1 MKFRNAPR
9 KSKKFLTIYLTFF
22 LLLSIPLVTWGVV
35 TGSFDLRNFAFDDL
49 VVSDENPCIISL
61 PNVNPYTLEVG
72 KSITVQVDAEIK
84 DSGIAELRI
93 VDSKGNAIHT
103 ETFDDAPITLATS
116 FKFTPMSSGI
126 VDMLGMIKKVGGGS
140 VACKISSAYDVLGLK
155 ALANNSAPEF
165 TTVPAGSKPSQ
176 DITTETTYEYTLE
189 AKDVDGDRI
198 NYSYSFTKGNA
209 WLKPT
214 VIEDGSNGSLTI
226 KFQGS
231 TDVAGSYL
239 ANVFI
244 HDGYSK
250 HLDGQAWVISVSPSQ
265 NDVPLV
271 RIITPYSATSVNQGS
286 PISISWEASDLN
298 LITKYSISLA
308 ENPAD
313 EDSWI
318 PVNTSISAQ
327 TNSYLINTSNIPSG
341 VYKIVVRATDNQTPA
356 LTGTTVSAPITI
368 IGSSNPNEEDDVAI
382 IADPQVTN
390 MTPTT
395 SDTIFN
401 KQVTIKATLIAGT
414 NAKIKDDTVAIKLDD
429 KNITEE
435 VSINKISDTEHT
447 IIYQTE
453 EDLTVGLHKV
463 EATFEDTNGNTVEKD
478 WTFTILE
485 DETQVAEGYVK
496 LFGYQVSQR
505 TLIIIGIGIL
515 VVIIAIVAPIII
527 FSVWKEEQKKKD
539 SEPEDKGYL
548 PNIPS
553 EPVPTADVSINDVR
567 NLVQTEPEV
576 KEEEK
581 KQDVWDNYA
590 APTPIKTPKET
601 IVIPEPEVEIPAPI
615 VEPEPKVEEVI
626 LESVQT
632 TTPTPVIEPEVV
644 QPTVPEVVEEKTPE
658 PEPIVTE
665 VPQPTTEEA
674 PMPTPPEPDLS
685 QDLDQTDELMAI
697 YEQIQQSN
705 QEETPKNSQ

>member
-9 KSKKFLTIYLTFF
+9 KSKRLLTIYLTFF

-35 TGSFDLRNFAFDDL
+35 TGSFDLRNLAFDDL

-72 KSITVQVDAEIK
+72 QSITVQVDAQLK

-93 VDSKGNAIHT
+93 VDSKGNSIYT
-103 ETFDDAPITLATS
+103 KTYDDAPITLATS
-116 FKFTPMSSGI
+116 FKFTPMASGM
-126 VDMLGMIKKVGGGS
+126 VDMLGLIKKVGGGS

-176 DITTETTYEYTLE
+176 DITTGTTYEYTIQ

-214 VIEDGSNGSLTI
+214 VIEDGSNGNLTI

-231 TDVAGSYL
+231 TDIAGSYL

-250 HLDGQAWVISVSPSQ
+250 HLDSQAWVISVSPSQ

-271 RIITPYSATSVNQGS
+271 RIITPYTATSVNQGS

-298 LITKYSISLA
+298 LITKYSIYMA

-318 PVNTSISAQ
+318 PVNANISAQ
-327 TNSYLINTSNIPSG
+327 TNSFLINTSNIPAG
-341 VYKIVVRATDNQTPA
+341 TYKIIVKAADNQTPA
-356 LTGTTVSAPITI
+356 LTGAAISSLVTVV
-368 IGSSNPNEEDDVAI
+368 GSSNPNSEDDVVV
-382 IADPQVTN
+382 IAAPQVTN

-414 NAKIKDDTVAIKLDD
+414 NAKIKDDTVVIKLDD
-429 KNITEE
+429 KDITDK
-435 VSINKISDTEHT
+435 VSINKISETEHT
-447 IIYQTE
+447 VIYQTG

-463 EATFEDTNGNTVEKD
+463 EATFMDTNEKTVDKS
-478 WTFTILE
+478 WTFTILQ
-485 DETQVAEGYVK
+485 DDSQTTEGYVK
-496 LFGYQVSQR
+496 LFGYQISQR
-505 TLIIIGIGIL
+505 TLIIIGAGIL
-515 VVIIAIVAPIII
+515 VVILAIVAPIII

-539 SEPEDKGYL
+539 SEPEDKGYI
-548 PNIPS
+548 PNLPS
-553 EPVPTADVSINDVR
+553 EPLPTADVSINDVK
-567 NLVQTEPEV
+567 NLVQTEPEI
-576 KEEEK
+576 KEEK
-581 KQDVWDNYA
+581 PKDVWDNYA
-590 APTPIKTPKET
+590 APAPVAETPKET
-601 IVIPEPEVEIPAPI
+601 VVIPEPPVEIPTPI
-615 VEPEPKVEEVI
+615 AEIVPEPVLETPPARVVEPEVI
-626 LESVQT
+626 
-632 TTPTPVIEPEVV
+632 
-644 QPTVPEVVEEKTPE
+644 QPTTPEVVEEKTSTPTPE
-658 PEPIVTE
+658 PVIVEPVKA
-665 VPQPTTEEA
+665 EEP

-685 QDLDQTDELMAI
+685 QDLDQTDELMSI

>member
-35 TGSFDLRNFAFDDL
+35 TGSFDLRNLAFDDL

-72 KSITVQVDAEIK
+72 KSITVQVDAQLK
-84 DSGIAELRI
+84 DSGISELRI
-93 VDSKGNAIHT
+93 VDSKGNTIHT
-103 ETFDDAPITLATS
+103 ETYDDAPITLATS
-116 FKFTPMSSGI
+116 FKFTPMTSGM
-126 VDMLGMIKKVGGGS
+126 VDMLGLIKKIGGGS

-165 TTVPAGSKPSQ
+165 TSVPAGSKPSQ
-176 DITTETTYEYTLE
+176 DIKTGITYEYTLE
-189 AKDVDGDRI
+189 AKDIDGDRI
-198 NYSYSFTKGNA
+198 NYSYSFTKGNS

-214 VIEDGSNGSLTI
+214 VIEDGSNGNLTI

-231 TDVAGSYL
+231 TEVAGSYL

-250 HLDGQAWVISVSPSQ
+250 HLDAQAWVISVSPKE
-265 NDVPLV
+265 NDVPIV
-271 RIITPYSATSVNQGS
+271 RIITPYKAASVNQGS

-298 LITKYSISLA
+298 LITKYSIYLA

-313 EDSWI
+313 EASWI

-327 TNSYLINTSNIPSG
+327 TNSYLIDTSKIPG
-341 VYKIVVRATDNQTPA
+341 GDYKIIVRATDNQTPA
-356 LTGTTVSAPITI
+356 LSGHAISSLVNIVGT
-368 IGSSNPNEEDDVAI
+368 SNPNKEDDVVV

-414 NAKIKDDTVAIKLDD
+414 NAEIEDDTVVIKLDD
-429 KNITEE
+429 KDITDK
-435 VSINKISDTEHT
+435 VSINKISGTEHT
-447 IIYQTE
+447 IIYQTDD
-453 EDLTVGLHKV
+453 DLTVGLHKV
-463 EATFEDTNGNTVEKD
+463 ETSFKD
-478 WTFTILE
+478 SNDNSVTKSWTFTILE
-485 DETQVAEGYVK
+485 DETQAAEGYVK

-505 TLIIIGIGIL
+505 TLIIIGVGIL

-539 SEPEDKGYL
+539 EAPENGGYL
-548 PNIPS
+548 PNLPS
-553 EPVPTADVSINDVR
+553 EPIPVADVSINDVK
-567 NLVQTEPEV
+567 NLVQTEPKV
-576 KEEEK
+576 KEEK
-581 KQDVWDNYA
+581 SKDVWDNYA
-590 APTPIKTPKET
+590 APAPVETPKET
-601 IVIPEPEVEIPAPI
+601 VVIPEPPVEVPVP
-615 VEPEPKVEEVI
+615 VEEVVP
-626 LESVQT
+626 EPMQT
-632 TTPTPVIEPEVV
+632 TIPTPI
-644 QPTVPEVVEEKTPE
+644 VEEKTPE
-658 PEPIVTE
+658 PEPEPIVPDIPKEEITT
-665 VPQPTTEEA
+665 PQPEPEEA

-697 YEQIQQSN
+697 YEQIQQSD

>member
-9 KSKKFLTIYLTFF
+9 KSKRLLTIYLTFF

-35 TGSFDLRNFAFDDL
+35 TGSFDLRNLAFDEI
-49 VVSDENPCIISL
+49 VVSDENPCVISL
-61 PNVNPYTLEVG
+61 PNVNPYTLEIG
-72 KSITVQVDAEIK
+72 QSITVQVDAQLK

-93 VDSKGNAIHT
+93 TDSRGNVIHS
-103 ETFDDAPITLATS
+103 ETYDDAPISLATS
-116 FKFTPMSSGI
+116 FKFTPMTSGM
-126 VDMLGMIKKVGGGS
+126 VDMLGLLKKVGGGS

-165 TTVPAGSKPSQ
+165 TTVSAGSKPSQ
-176 DITTETTYEYTLE
+176 DITTGTTYEYTIQ
-189 AKDVDGDRI
+189 AKDIDGDRI
-198 NYSYSFTKGNA
+198 NYSYSFTKGNS

-214 VIEDGSNGSLTI
+214 VIEDGSNGNLTI

-250 HLDGQAWVISVSPSQ
+250 HLDAQAWVISVSPSQ

-271 RIITPYSATSVNQGS
+271 RIITPYAATSVNQSS

-298 LITKYSISLA
+298 LITKYSIYMA

-318 PVNTSISAQ
+318 PINANISAQ
-327 TNSYLINTSNIPSG
+327 TNSFLINTSNIPAG
-341 VYKIVVRATDNQTPA
+341 AYKIIVRATDNQTPA
-356 LTGTTVSAPITI
+356 LTGAAISPLVTIT
-368 IGSSNPNEEDDVAI
+368 GSSNPNNEDDVAV

-414 NAKIKDDTVAIKLDD
+414 NAEIKDDTVIIKFDD
-429 KNITEE
+429 KDITDK
-435 VSINKISDTEHT
+435 VSINKISETEHT

-463 EATFEDTNGNTVEKD
+463 EATFEDTNEKTVDKS
-478 WTFTILE
+478 WTFTILQ
-485 DETQVAEGYVK
+485 DDSQTTDGYVK

-505 TLIIIGIGIL
+505 TLIIIGVGIL

-539 SEPEDKGYL
+539 LEPEDKGYI
-548 PNIPS
+548 PNLPS
-553 EPVPTADVSINDVR
+553 EPLPTADVSINDVR
-567 NLVQTEPEV
+567 NLVQTEPAV
-576 KEEEK
+576 KEEK
-581 KQDVWDNYA
+581 PKDVWDNYA
-590 APTPIKTPKET
+590 APSPVVETPKET
-601 IVIPEPEVEIPAPI
+601 VVIPEPPVEIPTPTAEI
-615 VEPEPKVEEVI
+615 VPEP
-626 LESVQT
+626 VQE
-632 TTPTPVIEPEVV
+632 TPQAPVVEPEVV
-644 QPTVPEVVEEKTPE
+644 QPTVPEVVEEKTPTPT
-658 PEPIVTE
+658 PEPVIVE
-665 VPQPTTEEA
+665 PIKAEEP

-685 QDLDQTDELMAI
+685 QDLDQTDELMSI

-705 QEETPKNSQ
+705 QEEAPKNSQ

>member
-9 KSKKFLTIYLTFF
+9 KSKKLLTIYLTFF

-35 TGSFDLRNFAFDDL
+35 TGSFDLRNLAFDDL

-72 KSITVQVDAEIK
+72 KSITVQVDAELK

-93 VDSKGNAIHT
+93 VDSKGNSIYSKT
-103 ETFDDAPITLATS
+103 YDDAPITLATS
-116 FKFTPMSSGI
+116 FKFTPMTSGM

-155 ALANNSAPEF
+155 ALTNNSAPEF
-165 TTVPAGSKPSQ
+165 TSVPAGSKPSQ
-176 DITTETTYEYTLE
+176 DITTGTTYEYTLE
-189 AKDVDGDRI
+189 ATDVDGDRI

-214 VIEDGSNGSLTI
+214 VIEDGSNGNLTI

-250 HLDGQAWVISVSPSQ
+250 HLDAQAWVISVSPKQ
-265 NDVPLV
+265 NDVPIV
-271 RIITPYSATSVNQGS
+271 RIITPYTATSVNQGS
-286 PISISWEASDLN
+286 PISVSWEASDLN
-298 LITKYSISLA
+298 LITKYSIYLA
-308 ENPAD
+308 KNPAD
-313 EDSWI
+313 EASWI
-318 PVNTSISAQ
+318 PVNANISAQ
-327 TNSYLINTSNIPSG
+327 TNSYLVNTSNIPG
-341 VYKIVVRATDNQTPA
+341 GDYKIIVRATDNQTPA
-356 LTGTTVSAPITI
+356 LSGTAISSLITI
-368 IGSSNPNEEDDVAI
+368 VGSSNPAGEDDVPV
-382 IADPQVTN
+382 IADPQVIN

-414 NAKIKDDTVAIKLDD
+414 DATIKDDTVVIKFDD
-429 KNITEE
+429 KDITDK
-435 VSINKISDTEHT
+435 VSINKISGTEHT

-463 EATFEDTNGNTVEKD
+463 EATFEDSNDNSVTKS
-478 WTFTILE
+478 WTFTILS
-485 DETQVAEGYVK
+485 DDSQSTDGYVK
-496 LFGYQVSQR
+496 LFEYQVSQR

-539 SEPEDKGYL
+539 EEPENGGYI
-548 PNIPS
+548 PNLPS
-553 EPVPTADVSINDVR
+553 EPIPVEDVSINDVK

-576 KEEEK
+576 KEEK
-581 KQDVWDNYA
+581 VVDAWDNYA
-590 APTPIKTPKET
+590 APAPAVEAPKET
-601 IVIPEPEVEIPAPI
+601 VVVPEPEPI
-615 VEPEPKVEEVI
+615 
-626 LESVQT
+626 QT
-632 TTPTPVIEPEVV
+632 TPPAPVIEPEVKAPEV
-644 QPTVPEVVEEKTPE
+644 LPTVPEVVEEKVPE
-658 PEPIVTE
+658 PVK
-665 VPQPTTEEA
+665 TEET

-685 QDLDQTDELMAI
+685 QNLDQTDELMAI
-697 YEQIQQSN
+697 YEQIQQSD

>member
-9 KSKKFLTIYLTFF
+9 KSKKLLTIYLTFF

-35 TGSFDLRNFAFDDL
+35 TGSFDLRNLAFDDL

-93 VDSKGNAIHT
+93 VDSKGNSIYT
-103 ETFDDAPITLATS
+103 KTYDDAPITLATS
-116 FKFTPMSSGI
+116 FKFTPMSSGM

-165 TTVPAGSKPSQ
+165 TTVPAGSKPAQ
-176 DITTETTYEYTLE
+176 DITTGTTYEYTLE
-189 AKDVDGDRI
+189 ATDVDGDRI

-214 VIEDGSNGSLTI
+214 VIEDGSNGNLTI

-231 TDVAGSYL
+231 TDIAGSYL

-250 HLDGQAWVISVSPSQ
+250 HLDAQAWVISVSPKE
-265 NDVPLV
+265 NDIPIV
-271 RIITPYSATSVNQGS
+271 RIITPYTATSVNQGS
-286 PISISWEASDLN
+286 PVSVSWEASDLN
-298 LITKYSISLA
+298 LITKYSIYLA
-308 ENPAD
+308 KNPAD
-313 EDSWI
+313 EASWI
-318 PVNTSISAQ
+318 PVNASISAQ
-327 TNSYLINTSNIPSG
+327 TNSYLINTSNIPG
-341 VYKIVVRATDNQTPA
+341 GDYKIIVRATDNQNPA
-356 LTGTTVSAPITI
+356 LSGTAISSLITI
-368 IGSSNPNEEDDVAI
+368 VGSSNPDGEDDVPV
-382 IADPQVTN
+382 IADPQVIN

-414 NAKIKDDTVAIKLDD
+414 DATIKDDTVIIKLDD
-429 KNITEE
+429 KDITDK
-435 VSINKISDTEHT
+435 VSINKISSTEHT

-463 EATFEDTNGNTVEKD
+463 EATFEDSNENTVEKS
-478 WTFTILE
+478 WTFTILA
-485 DETQVAEGYVK
+485 DDSQTTDGYVK

-539 SEPEDKGYL
+539 EEPENGGYI
-548 PNIPS
+548 PNLPS
-553 EPVPTADVSINDVR
+553 ESIPVEDVSINDVR

-576 KEEEK
+576 KEEK
-581 KQDVWDNYA
+581 VVDAWDNYA
-590 APTPIKTPKET
+590 APAPVVETPKET
-601 IVIPEPEVEIPAPI
+601 VVIPEPETEPI
-615 VEPEPKVEEVI
+615 
-626 LESVQT
+626 QA
-632 TTPTPVIEPEVV
+632 TPPQPVIEPEVKAPEV
-644 QPTVPEVVEEKTPE
+644 VPVAPEVVEEKAPTSTVPVVPE
-658 PEPIVTE
+658 PVK
-665 VPQPTTEEA
+665 TEE
-674 PMPTPPEPDLS
+674 PSMPTPPEPDLS

-697 YEQIQQSN
+697 YEQIQQSS